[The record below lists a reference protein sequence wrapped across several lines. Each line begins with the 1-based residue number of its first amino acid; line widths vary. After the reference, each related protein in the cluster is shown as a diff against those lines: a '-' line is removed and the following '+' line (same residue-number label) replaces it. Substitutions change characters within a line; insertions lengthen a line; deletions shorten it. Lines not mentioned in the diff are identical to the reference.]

1 MPCGSVVASGKGV
14 LSQAGYAQSDPIFQ
28 ESHMPGGGG
37 RGKGRGRGPSGFS
50 TKAFTGADANLSGA
64 SLHGNR
70 AELNSS
76 GSTFRRT
83 GAAPP
88 VGGAA
93 APSGAPIR
101 CSHCTEENTTESAM
115 CHHCMD
121 TADRYSPRRKRARA
135 ARRKRVADASSDD
148 DDDDSESSTDDDE
161 GDDGGFAASAAYA
174 GAYIAYPVGHRLAGS
189 APEEFGPELQFC
201 SSKAAGRLLVGV
213 VYRYEPS
220 SKCVAYE
227 CA

>member
-1 MPCGSVVASGKGV
+1 MP
-14 LSQAGYAQSDPIFQ
+14 
-28 ESHMPGGGG
+28 GG

-50 TKAFTGADANLSGA
+50 TEAFTGADANLSGA
-64 SLHGNR
+64 SLHANR

-101 CSHCTEENTTESAM
+101 CSHCNGEKPTESAV
-115 CHHCMD
+115 CQHCLY
-121 TADRYSPRRKRARA
+121 TADRYSPPRKRARA
-135 ARRKRVADASSDD
+135 APRKRVADASSDD
-148 DDDDSESSTDDDE
+148 DDDDSGSSTDEDE
-161 GDDGGFAASAAYA
+161 GDDGGFAATAAYA

-189 APEEFGPELQFC
+189 APEQFGPELQFC
-201 SSKAAGRLLVGV
+201 SSEADGKFLVGA